1 MDENKDFKKEE
12 HAKNRIALPYLIIA
26 TVVATVIVTWIIPSV
41 VQRIGQA
48 PTSIP
53 TSTIGDEFADNQ
65 TPLENIPSSIIDSE
79 TDIEPTQNAEPTPK
93 PTPEPPHNEVQA
105 ETRDEPA
112 EPPEWHYFGEFRISN
127 NAMEL
132 LKSVEGT
139 SREIP
144 IKDISGYEIGAE
156 PITITLEE
164 GQVLFI
170 SSGIYSIILP
180 DGSPFSRGID
190 ERAVANDYFFLQGDY
205 LISDWERPTS
215 VDGNVF
221 SAIGISV
228 FPSRVPLTRML
239 QPVSDAFRFNV
250 DEDLQRQIQDGRA
263 KEINFSRFALLG
275 EDSEPFEIQAIRDN
289 GFIQIELL
297 P

>member
-1 MDENKDFKKEE
+1 MDDDKKTKEKE
-12 HAKNRIALPYLIIA
+12 RESFLSKFFYPVLASTITFVLGGI
-26 TVVATVIVTWIIPSV
+26 VVGTFMFLLNNNNV
-41 VQRIGQA
+41 GQA
-48 PTSIP
+48 PASAP
-53 TSTIGDEFADNQ
+53 TF
-65 TPLENIPSSIIDSE
+65 SE
-79 TDIEPTQNAEPTPK
+79 TTEPEYMPVSAVEATPTP
-93 PTPEPPHNEVQA
+93 PVNEVQS
-105 ETRDEPA
+105 ETHDELA

-132 LKSVEGT
+132 LNSVEGT

-190 ERAVANDYFFLQGDY
+190 ERAVANDYFFVQGDY
-205 LISDWERPTS
+205 LISDWERPTNA
-215 VDGNVF
+215 DGNVF

-239 QPVSDAFRFNV
+239 QPVSDAFTFNV

-275 EDSEPFEIQAIRDN
+275 EDGETFEIQAIRNN

-297 P
+297 S